1 MKRKSVISLLTILL
15 VCFSATSCNS
25 TKFDSN
31 EWKHWK
37 ETEETA
43 SLRWDM
49 TKDLVKTHKLIDSS
63 VSEII
68 SLLGEPSHKT
78 DKELR
83 YYLGMSGHGID
94 TGSLILKIQNGKVVD
109 YKIWHG

>member
-1 MKRKSVISLLTILL
+1 MKRKDIILL
-15 VCFSATSCNS
+15 LVVLVFGFFATSCNR
-25 TKFDSN
+25 TKFDS
-31 EWKHWK
+31 EKWKQW
-37 ETEETA
+37 EESEKTT

-49 TKDLVKTHKLIDSS
+49 TKDLKKNHKLIDSM

-68 SLLGEPSHKT
+68 NILGEPTHKT

-94 TGSLILKIQNGKVVD
+94 TGSLILKIQNGKVID